1 MAATVHGLNL
11 TKVYDL
17 GEERLN
23 ALDDVSLEVFS
34 GEMVAVVGRTGSG
47 KSTLLHVLGY
57 LQKPDSG
64 QVLIEGVDGARL
76 NQEELGEV
84 RARRVGF
91 VFQAFNLL
99 PNDTAVANVEVA
111 LADGELS
118 ARDSRRKAS
127 EVLEYVGLGNRLDNT
142 PSQLSHRNRQY
153 ISVAR
158 ALVNNPA
165 VIFADEPTR
174 GLDSSSREELMG
186 LFQKLNDDGMTI
198 VIATADTGLAR
209 YCRRMVRMAEGKC
222 VDDSLVTRRRIIPAQ
237 RRSGTPVSGP
247 VREEE
252 EAVCPRCNHGNPI
265 GTESCQH
272 CKFPLQL
279 SDEDEQSI
287 KVRLNGS
294 DSRWLAVE
302 SPTDEVEG
310 PGRELIE
317 ELKAVP
323 FFSEL
328 GAKSL
333 ERVIPFL
340 EPQQFLNGS
349 KIVGEGDEGDS
360 FYIIRSGRVNVV
372 VRGVVGKEVPIAELG
387 PKEGFGEMALLTGQ
401 PRSASV
407 VAATDLQLWRLS
419 KEAFQGLLNENLS
432 ISLYFNR
439 ILSQRLQ
446 AFRER
451 VYPSA

>member
-11 TKVYDL
+11 TKVYNL

-23 ALDDVSLEVFS
+23 ALDDVSLEVFP

-47 KSTLLHVLGY
+47 KSTLLHILGC
-57 LQKPDSG
+57 LQRPDSG
-64 QVLIEGVDGARL
+64 QVRIEGL
-76 NQEELGEV
+76 NVTQLGDEELAEL

-99 PNDTAVANVEVA
+99 PNDTAVANVEVG

-142 PSQLSHRNRQY
+142 PSQLSHRHRQY
-153 ISVAR
+153 IVIAR
-158 ALVNNPA
+158 ALVNKPA

-174 GLDSSSREELMG
+174 GLDSSSREDLMG
-186 LFQKLNDDGMTI
+186 LFQKLNDEGLTI
-198 VIATADTGLAR
+198 VIATVDTGLAR
-209 YCRRMVRMAEGKC
+209 YCRRVIRMAEGKC
-222 VDDSLVTRRRIIPAQ
+222 VDDRLETRRRIIPAQ
-237 RRSGTPVSGP
+237 RRPGTPVSGP

-252 EAVCPRCNHGNPI
+252 EAICPRCNHGNPKE
-265 GTESCQH
+265 GETCQQ

-287 KVRLNGS
+287 KVRLNGT

-310 PGRELIE
+310 PGRELID

-333 ERVIPFL
+333 EKVIPIL
-340 EPQQFLNGS
+340 EPQQYPKGS
-349 KIVGEGDEGDS
+349 TIVKEGDAGDS
-360 FYIIRSGRVNVV
+360 FYVIRNGAVQVV
-372 VRGVVGKEVPIAELG
+372 VKGEGGEDISLAELG
-387 PKEGFGEMALLTGQ
+387 PKDGFGEMALLTGQ

-407 VAATDLQLWRLS
+407 VATTDLHVWRLS
-419 KEAFQGLLNENLS
+419 KEAFQGLVYENLS
-432 ISLYFNR
+432 LSLYFNR
-439 ILSQRLQ
+439 ILSQRLKT
-446 AFRER
+446 FRER